1 MSQHD
6 TNKDN
11 RLAEFADQVLQGK
24 TTQPASSSDLDLL
37 PLEETI
43 LRLKHTLPSDAPDAV
58 KTKKMLTRLKAR
70 LKREEEASSV
80 PFWKK
85 LLNFHSNPQIGMI
98 LIVAAMFI
106 LALVAVPS
114 LEPSGGGETLT
125 GTADNSS
132 NLLIGAAAL
141 VAAFVVYWIFRKK

>member
-37 PLEETI
+37 HLEETI
-43 LRLKHTLPSDAPDAV
+43 LRLKHTLPSDAPDAA
-58 KTKKMLTRLKAR
+58 KTKQMLTRLKAR
-70 LKREEEASSV
+70 LKREEEAASV

-114 LEPSGGGETLT
+114 LEPSGGETLT

-141 VAAFVVYWIFRKK
+141 AAAFVVYWIFRKK